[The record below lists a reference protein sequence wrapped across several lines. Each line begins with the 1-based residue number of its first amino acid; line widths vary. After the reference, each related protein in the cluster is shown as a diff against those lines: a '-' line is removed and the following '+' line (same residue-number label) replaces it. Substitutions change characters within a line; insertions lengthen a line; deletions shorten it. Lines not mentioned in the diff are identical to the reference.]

1 MINQNRRVSIGNS
14 PNALIDEP
22 LPHLF
27 ALLHRAGDAQ
37 NAGAEAVWNAI
48 KMSVRKYQHSKV
60 IKHSLK
66 ANPAT
71 NPALKEINS
80 PLIRRRIMN
89 LMEMMLTMWE
99 DARPLRKMK
108 GGIVEAIHC
117 NVYDSDGETRQCAR
131 TQSPGHVIGKEF
143 IGTGSG

>member
-1 MINQNRRVSIGNS
+1 MTFQHICSIGNS
-14 PNALIDEP
+14 PIDEP

-37 NAGAEAVWNAI
+37 NAVAEAVWNA

-60 IKHSLK
+60 IKHALK

-71 NPALKEINS
+71 NLALKEINS

-108 GGIVEAIHC
+108 GGIVEAIHRS
-117 NVYDSDGETRQCAR
+117 VYDSDGETRQCAR
-131 TQSPGHVIGKEF
+131 TQSPGHVIVKEF
-143 IGTGSG
+143 TGTGSG